1 MTAQF
6 RLPADAHARL
16 GAAALLVATALDCSV
31 AEAVGWVEESAARLR
46 PLPREAPERYAA
58 RLLKVRSMR
67 AELLGAAI
75 FQDLA
80 WDMLLDLYVR
90 EAEGR
95 RVSITSLTIASGG
108 APTTALRHLDKLL
121 SHGLVTRTADAE
133 DGRRSW
139 IGLTPATR
147 AAITELME
155 RLYELG

>member
-6 RLPADAHARL
+6 RLTADGHARL
-16 GAAALLVATALDCSV
+16 GAAAKTIATALDVSPS
-31 AEAVGWVEESAARLR
+31 EAVAWIEEAAARLR
-46 PLPREAPERYAA
+46 PLPREVPKRYAA

-67 AELLGAAI
+67 AELLGAPI
-75 FQDLA
+75 FHDLA

-95 RVSITSLTIASGG
+95 RVSVTSLTIASGG

-121 SHGLVTRTADAE
+121 THGLVTRSDDAE

-139 IGLTPATR
+139 VSLTPQTR
-147 AAITELME
+147 ATMTDLIE
-155 RLYELG
+155 RMQEGG

>member
-1 MTAQF
+1 MTAQQ
-6 RLPADAHARL
+6 RLSADAHARL
-16 GAAALLVATALDCSV
+16 AAAAMTIASALECSV
-31 AEAVGWVEESAARLR
+31 AEAVGWVEEAAARLR
-46 PLPREAPERYAA
+46 PLPREAVDRYAA

-121 SHGLVTRTADAE
+121 THGLVTRTADTE

-139 IGLTPATR
+139 ISLTAASR
-147 AAITELME
+147 AAITELLE
-155 RLYELG
+155 RMQEVG

>member
-1 MTAQF
+1 
-6 RLPADAHARL
+6 L
-16 GAAALLVATALDCSV
+16 GAAAARVAVAHGRGLPDAVDRVEQAADRLAATARD
-31 AEAVGWVEESAARLR
+31 G
-46 PLPREAPERYAA
+46 PERQAA

-67 AELLGAAI
+67 AEILGAAI

-95 RVSITSLTIASGG
+95 RVSVTSLTIASGG
-108 APTTALRHLDKLL
+108 APTTALRHLHKLL
-121 SHGLVTRTADAE
+121 AHGLVTRLDDAE

-139 IGLTPATR
+139 VSLTPASR

-155 RLYELG
+155 RMVEVG

>member
-1 MTAQF
+1 MAAQF
-6 RLPADAHARL
+6 RLSADALARL
-16 GAAALLVATALDCSV
+16 SGAALTVAGALECSV
-31 AEAVGWVEESAARLR
+31 AEAVAWVEESAERLR
-46 PLPREAPERYAA
+46 PLPREGPDRYAA

-95 RVSITSLTIASGG
+95 RVSVTSLTIASGG
-108 APTTALRHLDKLL
+108 APTTALRHLDKLVR
-121 SHGLVTRTADAE
+121 HGLVTRSADAE

-139 IGLTPATR
+139 IALTPASR
-147 AAITELME
+147 AAITELLE
-155 RLYELG
+155 RMQEVG